1 MGVDH
6 GVVEKSGAW
15 YSHGGERI
23 GQGRDNVREF
33 LRQNPDIADAIENTV
48 RSNLG
53 LGPADAAP
61 FEPAEHAQ
69 AETAEA

>member
-1 MGVDH
+1 M
-6 GVVEKSGAW
+6 SSFAMLAP
-15 YSHGGERI
+15 I
-23 GQGRDNVREF
+23 
-33 LRQNPDIADAIENTV
+33 PDIADAIENTV